1 MNEKPFPRILLVL
14 ASNFDEL
21 LWYSHITLPF
31 DQPLWLYDV
40 IAEEVL
46 PKSSTVFIG
55 SDIALFLVVQC

>member
-1 MNEKPFPRILLVL
+1 MNEKPFRRILLVL

-21 LWYSHITLPF
+21 LWYSLITLPF

-40 IAEEVL
+40 FAEEVL

-55 SDIALFLVVQC
+55 SDIALLLVVQC